1 MHTGLKAL
9 GDNERNSKLRTVE
22 KVTIELDRIDL
33 GVVAL
38 LLARL
43 PTQANNVE
51 RDGHLNAARYMRTAV
66 HLCEQ
71 IMKGCQ

>member
-1 MHTGLKAL
+1 MLP
-9 GDNERNSKLRTVE
+9 D
-22 KVTIELDRIDL
+22 KVTIELDRIDM

-51 RDGHLNAARYMRTAV
+51 ADGHLNAARYMRTAAR
-66 HLCEQ
+66 LCDE
-71 IMKGCQ
+71 IMKGVK